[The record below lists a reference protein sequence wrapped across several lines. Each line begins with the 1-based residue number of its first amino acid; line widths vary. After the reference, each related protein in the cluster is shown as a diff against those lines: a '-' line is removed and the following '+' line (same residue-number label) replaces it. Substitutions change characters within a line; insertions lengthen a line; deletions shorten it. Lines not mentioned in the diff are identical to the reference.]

1 MMLQDWWRRFR
12 KSDGLRNVACRLIA
26 LYIRF
31 VWATGRWEIR
41 NSALAEK
48 LWQDKTPFIL
58 AFWHGRM
65 LVLPAMWPRSSPM
78 HMLISMHRDGEIIA
92 RAIGYFGI
100 GTVRGSAAKP
110 GSNKDK
116 GGAAALRGML
126 KALKGQD
133 YVGITPDG
141 PRGPRMRA
149 SEGIVTVARVSGT
162 PVLPCS
168 FSCRHR
174 IVLNSWDRF
183 VIPLPFTRGVI
194 IWGEP
199 ITVTR
204 NAGADEVEAARLQIE
219 ASLTAVTVAA
229 DAAMG
234 VEAVAPEPAE
244 APA

>member
-1 MMLQDWWRRFR
+1 
-12 KSDGLRNVACRLIA
+12 
-26 LYIRF
+26 
-31 VWATGRWEIR
+31 
-41 NSALAEK
+41 
-48 LWQDKTPFIL
+48 
-58 AFWHGRM
+58 
-65 LVLPAMWPRSSPM
+65 M

-149 SEGIVTVARVSGT
+149 SEGIVTVARVSGAA
-162 PVLPCS
+162 VLPCS
-168 FSCRHR
+168 FSCRNR
-174 IVLNSWDRF
+174 VVLNSWDRF

-194 IWGEP
+194 IWGDP
-199 ITVTR
+199 ITVAR
-204 NAGADEVEAARLQIE
+204 DAGAAEIE
-219 ASLTAVTVAA
+219 AVRLKIEEGLTAITDAA
-229 DAAMG
+229 DAAMD
-234 VEAVAPEPAE
+234 VAPV
-244 APA
+244 APDAAVVAP

>member
-1 MMLQDWWRRFR
+1 MLRDWWRRFR
-12 KSDGLRNVACRLIA
+12 KSDGLRTVACRLIA

-41 NSALAEK
+41 NSALAER
-48 LWQDKTPFIL
+48 LWQEKTPFIL

-126 KALKGQD
+126 KALKGQE

-149 SEGIVTVARVSGT
+149 SEGIVTVARVSGAA
-162 PVLPCS
+162 VLPCS
-168 FSCRHR
+168 FSCRNR
-174 IVLNSWDRF
+174 VVLNSWDRF

-194 IWGEP
+194 IWGDP
-199 ITVTR
+199 IAVAR
-204 NAGADEVEAARLQIE
+204 DASAAEIE
-219 ASLTAVTVAA
+219 AVRLKIEDGLTAITDAA
-229 DAAMG
+229 DAAMD
-234 VEAVAPEPAE
+234 VAPV
-244 APA
+244 APDAAVVAP